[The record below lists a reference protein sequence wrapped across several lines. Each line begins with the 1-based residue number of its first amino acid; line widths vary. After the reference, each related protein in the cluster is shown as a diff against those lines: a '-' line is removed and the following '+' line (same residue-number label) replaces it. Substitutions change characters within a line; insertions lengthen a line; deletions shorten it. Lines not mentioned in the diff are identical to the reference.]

1 MHESTRERVQ
11 LAAAQFV
18 AERGSCKAPERIE
31 LLAKNADASLP
42 SAELTPGE
50 ADIGLVRGASRN
62 LNIDQ
67 VQLWRPRVRIS
78 RVVTYDRALP
88 LGPLVPNVC
97 DRATACNNFANV
109 DGGNASQCC
118 R

>member
-1 MHESTRERVQ
+1 MHESTRDRVQ

-50 ADIGLVRGASRN
+50 ADIGLLHGASRN
-62 LNIDQ
+62 LNIDH
-67 VQLWRPRVRIS
+67 VQLWRPRGRIS
-78 RVVTYDRALP
+78 RVVAYDRALP

-97 DRATACNNFANV
+97 DRATACNNTANV